1 VLNKPKKKKKNEGP
15 KYKKSPKAHFLKS
28 GYNRLLAV

>member
-1 VLNKPKKKKKNEGP
+1 MAKISP
-15 KYKKSPKAHFLKS
+15 KYKENEGSKYKKCPKAHFLKS